1 MEPGRHS
8 PDGARFDARYYAQSC
23 GRPYGRD
30 PEWLRFFGTI
40 ADRIVA
46 DIAPRRVLDAG
57 CAMGLLV
64 EALRER
70 GVEAFGIDISEYA
83 IGQVQ
88 PSVREFCR
96 TGSIAAELADT
107 YDLVVCIEV
116 VEHMPAADAD
126 AAIANICRHTGDVLF
141 SSSPSDLTEATH
153 LNVRSP
159 EHWAERFARGGLLR
173 DLDFDAS
180 FITSWAARFT
190 RRDLPL
196 PRLVLEYERAFA
208 RADLERR
215 ELRAQVL
222 RWDRD
227 AEEMPRLREQLS
239 TAQSDLAVLRDRVFH
254 MERSRVWRLRN
265 VWTSLVDL
273 LPGRR
278 RADT

>member
-1 MEPGRHS
+1 MCAPDEITPPPAQITRRDFLNGVAVTVGSAGLLGGRALADAQTSSTAAADYYPPALTGLRGSHPGSFEVAHMLR
-8 PDGARFDARYYAQSC
+8 DGALARL
-23 GRPYGRD
+23 PD
-30 PEWLRFFGTI
+30 VTPE
-40 ADRIVA
+40 
-46 DIAPRRVLDAG
+46 P
-57 CAMGLLV
+57 
-64 EALRER
+64 
-70 GVEAFGIDISEYA
+70 
-83 IGQVQ
+83 
-88 PSVREFCR
+88 
-96 TGSIAAELADT
+96 DT

-190 RRDLPL
+190 RRDVPL

-254 MERSRVWRLRN
+254 MERSRVWRLRS

>member
-1 MEPGRHS
+1 MRISGGGS
-8 PDGARFDARYYAQSC
+8 SV
-23 GRPYGRD
+23 YG
-30 PEWLRFFGTI
+30 
-40 ADRIVA
+40 
-46 DIAPRRVLDAG
+46 
-57 CAMGLLV
+57 
-64 EALRER
+64 
-70 GVEAFGIDISEYA
+70 
-83 IGQVQ
+83 
-88 PSVREFCR
+88 
-96 TGSIAAELADT
+96 
-107 YDLVVCIEV
+107 
-116 VEHMPAADAD
+116 
-126 AAIANICRHTGDVLF
+126 
-141 SSSPSDLTEATH
+141 
-153 LNVRSP
+153 
-159 EHWAERFARGGLLR
+159 
-173 DLDFDAS
+173 DFDAS

-190 RRDLPL
+190 RRNVPL

-265 VWTSLVDL
+265 VWTSLVGL